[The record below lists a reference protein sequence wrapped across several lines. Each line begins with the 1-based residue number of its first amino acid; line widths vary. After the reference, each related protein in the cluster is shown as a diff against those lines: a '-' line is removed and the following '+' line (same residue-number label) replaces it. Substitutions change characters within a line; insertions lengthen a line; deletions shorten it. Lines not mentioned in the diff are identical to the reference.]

1 MYNEHVHLN
10 ITGREATGLPVRTI
24 RSAQAVGGGKARR
37 RLLLFLTVLVLL
49 TGVCFWYVEFYYRA
63 DTEAIAAFSDDLRVE
78 ERTLEDG
85 DLCFGTGNEA
95 CGLIF
100 YPGGKVEHTAYVP
113 LMRELASEGVFC
125 VLCPMPLRLAVLD
138 ENAADGIREAF
149 PGVGTWYLCGHSL
162 GGTMAASYLAE
173 HSSDYA
179 GLILLASYSTSDLS
193 DAGLRALSIRGSEDG
208 VLNLSRYESCLS
220 KLPSDTEE
228 IVLAGGCHAYF
239 GMYGAQSGDG
249 VPTISGETQIRQTAA
264 AILSW
269 LGAEAVPAERAAQR
283 PNENGKRESECRN

>member
-10 ITGREATGLPVRTI
+10 ITGREATGLPVRAI

-37 RLLLFLTVLVLL
+37 RLLLFLTVLELL
-49 TGVCFWYVEFYYRA
+49 T
-63 DTEAIAAFSDDLRVE
+63 
-78 ERTLEDG
+78 
-85 DLCFGTGNEA
+85 
-95 CGLIF
+95 
-100 YPGGKVEHTAYVP
+100 
-113 LMRELASEGVFC
+113 GVFC
-125 VLCPMPLRLAVLD
+125 VLRPMPLRLAVLD

-149 PGVGTWYLCGHSL
+149 PEVGTWYLCGHSL

-208 VLNLSRYESCLS
+208 V
-220 KLPSDTEE
+220 
-228 IVLAGGCHAYF
+228 
-239 GMYGAQSGDG
+239 
-249 VPTISGETQIRQTAA
+249 PTISGETQIRQTAA

-269 LGAEAVPAERAAQR
+269 LGAGAAPAERAAQR